1 MEALKQLSAESLP
14 DTSGRSHSAKS
25 DCISGSKKLVFE
37 TPEELDALSDEELIE
52 KVETLLLERIQK
64 GDKNALFQLGQL
76 YFQQVKEAFS
86 FNVCWFLIKSSTID
100 LANGNMNIEPFIFI
114 WDTYWSSKPTQL
126 ALSF

>member
-86 FNVCWFLIKSSTID
+86 FNVPVCRFPIKSSTID
-100 LANGNMNIEPFIFI
+100 LANGKLNIEPFIFI
-114 WDTYWSSKPTQL
+114 
-126 ALSF
+126 